1 MNMRGE
7 ATVAIVVLNWNGWT
21 DTVECL
27 ESLTV
32 LNHRSFCVIVVDN
45 ASTDDSVAR
54 ISGWADQSGRTG
66 RFTVLD
72 EGAMA
77 TFSHRLGHLDV
88 VLVRAAVNGGY
99 ARGNNLG
106 LRLGMQC
113 GAKYLWILN
122 NDTAVH
128 PDALVALE
136 KVATEDASIGIV
148 GSVLVYYDDRTRIQA
163 YGGATFNKY
172 TARGDQIAQGQ
183 PFDSATLASFSG
195 EQPAYISGASLFVP
209 ARFVEEVGLM
219 EEHYFLYYEE
229 IDWAVRASGRWRQAI
244 ASESVVYHKEGGTI
258 GTSTRS
264 SRSRL
269 SQYYLNRNLVVFYR
283 KFFPWL
289 AFVAVMR
296 VTRELL
302 RCCYRREFALARV
315 TLRALSDGLRGVTG
329 VSA

>member
-1 MNMRGE
+1 MSIRGE
-7 ATVAIVVLNWNGWT
+7 ATVAIVVLNWNGWK

-27 ESLTV
+27 ESLTG

-45 ASTDDSVAR
+45 ASTDGSEAR
-54 ISGWADQSGRTG
+54 ISAWAEQPDRPGS
-66 RFTVLD
+66 FMVLD
-72 EGAMA
+72 EGAIA

-88 VLVRAAVNGGY
+88 VLVKAAVNGGY

-106 LRLGMQC
+106 LRLGIQC
-113 GAKYLWILN
+113 GAKYLWVLN

-136 KVATEDASIGIV
+136 KVAAKDASIGIV

-209 ARFVEEVGLM
+209 ARFVKEVGLM

-229 IDWAVRASGRWRQAI
+229 IDWAVRAAGTWRQAI
-244 ASESVVYHKEGGTI
+244 APESVVYHKEGGTI

-289 AFVAVMR
+289 AFVAVIR

-315 TLRALSDGLRGVTG
+315 TMRALSDGLRGVTG